1 MSVPIITYHAIGA
14 GPPPVWTSSELFDL
28 HLAAFAA
35 HGYRTVTLAAL
46 LAALRGGSPLPER
59 SLVLTFDDGYQSIY
73 DHVWPRLRALG
84 FGATV
89 FLISDYCGRD
99 NRWPGQP
106 STLPSAPL
114 LTWEQI
120 AELAADG
127 CEFGAHTRTHPA
139 LPALQPAMVEEEIVV
154 SKDAICERTGQAVRS
169 FSYPYGAANPAVCTV
184 VRRYFDGA
192 VGTELGLVRPGC
204 DPFLL
209 PRLDAFYL
217 HPAMIAYLD
226 GALFRQYLRVRQ
238 SLRSVRRRFRPD
250 WTPPPGLGAANG

>member
-1 MSVPIITYHAIGA
+1 VSVPIITYHAIGA
-14 GPPPVWTSSELFDL
+14 GPPPVWTPLHVFDA

-35 HGYRTVTLAAL
+35 HGYRTVSLAAL
-46 LAALRGGSPLPER
+46 LDSLGGGPPLPKR

-73 DHVWPRLRALG
+73 THVWPRLSARG

-106 STLPSAPL
+106 STMPSARL

-120 AELAADG
+120 AELASDG

-139 LPALQPAMVEEEIVV
+139 LTTLQPAMLEEEIIG
-154 SKDAICERTGQAVRS
+154 SKDIICERTGQAVRS
-169 FSYPYGAANPAVCTV
+169 FCYPYGATNPAVCAV
-184 VRRYFDGA
+184 VRRCFDGA
-192 VGTELGLVRPGC
+192 VGTELGQVEPGC

-226 GALFRQYLRVRQ
+226 SALFRQYLRLRQ
-238 SLRSVRRRFRPD
+238 SLRSIRRRFRPD
-250 WTPPPGLGAANG
+250 WTPSPNSGTPNG

>member
-1 MSVPIITYHAIGA
+1 MPIITYHAIGA
-14 GPPPVWTSSELFDL
+14 GPPPVWTSPQMFDS

-35 HGYRTVTLAAL
+35 QGYRTVTLAAL
-46 LAALRGGSPLPER
+46 LDALRGGPPLPKR

-73 DHVWPRLRALG
+73 DYVWPRLRARG

-106 STLPSAPL
+106 NTMPTAPL

-139 LPALQPAMVEEEIVV
+139 LPTLPPAMVEEEIVV
-154 SKDAICERTGQAVRS
+154 SKDVICEHTGQAVRS
-169 FSYPYGAANPAVCTV
+169 FCYPYGAANPAVCTV
-184 VRRYFDGA
+184 VRRCFDGA
-192 VGTELGLVRPGC
+192 VGTELGLARPGC

-217 HPAMIAYLD
+217 RPGMIRYLD
-226 GALFRQYLRVRQ
+226 GALVRQYLRVRQ
-238 SLRSVRRRFRPD
+238 SLRTIRRRFTPD
-250 WTPPPGLGAANG
+250 WTPSQDLGTRHG